1 MVGLRIL
8 HRPLLSTVLAVVL
21 LSAALLTVH
30 QPKVS
35 AACTALPT
43 DKGTVTQTITIPADG
58 TYRVW
63 SRVQGPDTATNSF
76 YMQID
81 NTLCST
87 SVGGSTSIPANTWTW
102 VDYQNGTSSSKVNVT
117 LTAGSHTITMA
128 GKDANVEVD
137 RVILTAD
144 TSCVPTG
151 TGDNCA
157 NPPDTTPPTVSITSP
172 TNGSTVSGTV
182 TVAATAADDV
192 GVTKVELYVD
202 GTLSTTDTTSPYSF
216 SLNTTSLTVGSHS
229 LIAKAYDAA
238 GNVTSSAT
246 VSVTKAD
253 TTAPTVS
260 LTAPTAG
267 ATLSGTTALTASASD
282 NVGVSKVEFYVDGTL
297 KGTDNAS
304 PYSLSLD
311 TTTLTNASHS
321 FTAKAYDAANNVTT
335 STAVAAT
342 VNNGGSGSDTTPPT
356 VSMTNPTA
364 GATISGTSALS
375 ATATDNVGVTKV
387 EFYVDGTL
395 KNSDTTSP
403 YSYSLDT
410 TTLSNAAH
418 SLTAKAY
425 DAAGNV
431 TTSASVSVTVS
442 NVVIIAED
450 INQDG
455 HVDLLDFSLLASKF
469 NQTGSGIGRSD
480 INGDGTVNLLDFS
493 RLASKFG
500 Q

>member
-1 MVGLRIL
+1 VARLPIFRRMTLTTALVVA
-8 HRPLLSTVLAVVL
+8 LLSVVFLAP
-21 LSAALLTVH
+21 H
-30 QPKVS
+30 QPKAA
-35 AACTALPT
+35 AACAALPT
-43 DKGTVTQTITIPADG
+43 DKGTVTQTITVPASG

-63 SRVQGPDTATNSF
+63 SRVLGPDTANNSF

-81 NTLCST
+81 STLCST
-87 SVGGSTSIPANTWTW
+87 SIGGSTSIPANTWTW
-102 VDYQNGTSSSKVNVT
+102 VDYQNGTSTSKVNVT

-128 GKDANVEVD
+128 GQDANVEVD

-157 NPPDTTPPTVSITSP
+157 NPPDTTPPTVAITAP
-172 TNGSTVSGTV
+172 TTGSTVSGTV
-182 TVAATAADDV
+182 SVTTTAADDV
-192 GVTKVELYVD
+192 AVTKVELYVD
-202 GTLSTTDTTSPYSF
+202 GTLNATDSASPYTF
-216 SLNTTSLTVGSHS
+216 SLNTTSLSVGSHA

-246 VSVTKAD
+246 VSVTKTD

-267 ATLSGTTALTASASD
+267 STLAGTIALTATASD

-297 KGTDNAS
+297 KGTDSAS

-321 FTAKAYDAANNVTT
+321 FTAKAYDAAGNVTT
-335 STAVAAT
+335 SAAVSAT
-342 VNNGGSGSDTTPPT
+342 VSNGGSGGDTTPPV

-364 GATISGTSALS
+364 GSTISGTTALT
-375 ATATDNVGVTKV
+375 ATATDNVGVSKV

-395 KNSDTTSP
+395 KNSDTVSP
-403 YSYSLDT
+403 YSFSLDT
-410 TTLSNAAH
+410 TTLSNASH

-425 DAAGNV
+425 DAAGNI

-442 NVVIIAED
+442 NVVIIPED

-455 HVDLLDFSLLASKF
+455 HVDLLDFSLLAQKF
-469 NQTGSGIGRSD
+469 NQSGTGIGRAD
-480 INGDGTVNLLDFS
+480 INGDGVVNLLDFS
-493 RLASKFG
+493 RLASKYG